1 MAKIPPVQLEG
12 VVEVALPNAEFKVR
26 LENGHLVRAH
36 ISGRM
41 RKFFINISP
50 GDKVRL
56 EVSPY
61 DLAKGRIVQRHDDE
75 QELARRST
83 KNKDRSTRR

>member
-1 MAKIPPVQLEG
+1 MVKIPHIEQNG
-12 VVEVALPNAEFKVR
+12 IAEVALPNAEFKVR

-41 RKFFINISP
+41 QKFHIKIFP

-56 EVSPY
+56 ELTPY
-61 DLAKGRIVQRHDDE
+61 DLTQGRIVHRYKINQ
-75 QELARRST
+75 
-83 KNKDRSTRR
+83 